1 MEKIHLLASS
11 EIQRQNSIAN
21 KTKNACEEKLAEL
34 QNRLEDVRHNNT
46 TQLYNINKCDNKQ
59 CDTIQHNTIQYN
71 TIQYNTIQY
80 NTIQYNTRGT
90 WWRIVGH
97 GGALLDM
104 VAHWLRR
111 LLS

>member
-21 KTKNACEEKLAEL
+21 KTKNACEEKLADL

-46 TQLYNINKCDNKQ
+46 TQLYNINKCYNKQ
-59 CDTIQHNTIQYN
+59 CDTIQHNTR
-71 TIQYNTIQY
+71 QY
-80 NTIQYNTRGT
+80 NTIQYNTRWT

-97 GGALLDM
+97 GGALWDM